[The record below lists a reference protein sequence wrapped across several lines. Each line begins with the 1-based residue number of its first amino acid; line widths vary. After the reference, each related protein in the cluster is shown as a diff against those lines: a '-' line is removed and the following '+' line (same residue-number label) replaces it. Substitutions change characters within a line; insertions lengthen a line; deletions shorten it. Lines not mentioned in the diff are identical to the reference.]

1 MLGFLPAAGKKYWKE
16 RDKKQWVVLVD
27 DDSTADA
34 LPGSPNN
41 IAILSL
47 KDALHKVCEARELCA
62 E

>member
-1 MLGFLPAAGKKYWKE
+1 MLGFLPAVGKKHWKE

-27 DDSTADA
+27 DDSTAKD

-41 IAILSL
+41 VAILSL
-47 KDALHKVCEARELCA
+47 KDALHKVCEASELCA